1 MKHRFPIVACVLSA
15 AAWLL
20 SGCGSTSVNTLEP
33 ADATAQRAMLAD
45 KRVIADS
52 SLAKSVRVVGLNTA
66 TDAEGF
72 LKVQAE
78 LYNSTRKRRLFTY
91 RVEWFDPNGM
101 VINLPTAASIPMT
114 LEARETKFITVTAPT
129 TQAKD
134 FRFRF
139 LEPVS

>member
-1 MKHRFPIVACVLSA
+1 MKHRLPIFACALST

-33 ADATAQRAMLAD
+33 ADSTAQREMIAD

-101 VINLPTAASIPMT
+101 VINLPTAASIPMS
-114 LEARETKFITVTAPT
+114 LEARETKFITATAPSP
-129 TQAKD
+129 QARD

-139 LEPVS
+139 LEPVN